1 MKNRLVNRA
10 ITVGRLINQPSV
22 FSYDLIRRIDSS
34 TSIAYKNKLVQVYDY
49 TNRLIYRYSDVKGD
63 TIGVD
68 AELLNDARVAHYKYF
83 NDGKKDAIAY
93 HYVDNQQRIVIVAA
107 GEDVEGKAN
116 LSHLINIL
124 LVAFGGGLV
133 IAVLGGYFFS
143 AGLIKPVK
151 KIADEI
157 NKIST
162 QNFSDRI
169 KTRAVNDEWSYLA
182 KTVNE
187 LLTRLQNSFELQKRF
202 IANASHELSTP
213 LTSISSQLQVCL
225 QRERDVSAYQG
236 VIKSVQQDVLQM
248 IRLTKVLL
256 DFAKASGEAGGA
268 DLTFLRM
275 DDILF
280 RIPGEVAKHD
290 KAYITVL
297 DLEALPEEQDQLI
310 VFGSDELICTAI
322 KNIALNGCKYSDDH
336 KAIIKLMT
344 NATSVI
350 VEVSDKGIGI
360 DEKDIDKIFQPFYRL
375 GEKNVEGSGLGLSLS
390 YRIIKMHNGEIKVV
404 SKKGEGSTFSIILP
418 KAKTSA

>member
-1 MKNRLVNRA
+1 
-10 ITVGRLINQPSV
+10 
-22 FSYDLIRRIDSS
+22 
-34 TSIAYKNKLVQVYDY
+34 
-49 TNRLIYRYSDVKGD
+49 
-63 TIGVD
+63 
-68 AELLNDARVAHYKYF
+68 
-83 NDGKKDAIAY
+83 
-93 HYVDNQQRIVIVAA
+93 
-107 GEDVEGKAN
+107 
-116 LSHLINIL
+116 
-124 LVAFGGGLV
+124 
-133 IAVLGGYFFS
+133 
-143 AGLIKPVK
+143 
-151 KIADEI
+151 
-157 NKIST
+157 
-162 QNFSDRI
+162 
-169 KTRAVNDEWSYLA
+169 
-182 KTVNE
+182 
-187 LLTRLQNSFELQKRF
+187 
-202 IANASHELSTP
+202 
-213 LTSISSQLQVCL
+213 
-225 QRERDVSAYQG
+225 
-236 VIKSVQQDVLQM
+236 M